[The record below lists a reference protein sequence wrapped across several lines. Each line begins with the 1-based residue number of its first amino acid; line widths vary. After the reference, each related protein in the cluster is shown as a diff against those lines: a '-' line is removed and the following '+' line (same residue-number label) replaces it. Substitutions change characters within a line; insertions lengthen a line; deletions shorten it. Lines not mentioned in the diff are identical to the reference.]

1 MEKDVVTNDGRVV
14 HVRPLRPGDREKL
27 QAFDRGLSERTR
39 ALFPPHSYDDETVD
53 EYIRRNER
61 GDDIIYVGEY
71 EGEIVAYF
79 FLWYAKRPTCL
90 LGIGLA
96 DAFQGV
102 GLGKQ
107 LMDILIQSAR
117 DAGCDA
123 IELTTAPENAR
134 AFALYR
140 RCGFQY
146 LGDVENQMGEGKVR
160 IERCMF
166 LPLREGAKPMEEPHA
181 PPVG

>member
-1 MEKDVVTNDGRVV
+1 MREISTKDGRTVT
-14 HVRPLRPGDREKL
+14 VRRLVAGDTRKL
-27 QAFDRGLSERTR
+27 QQFDRDLSEETR
-39 ALFPPHSYDDETVD
+39 HLFPPHAYDDETVA

-61 GDDIIYVGEY
+61 GDDVIYVAEHDDR
-71 EGEIVAYF
+71 IVAYC

-90 LGIGLA
+90 LGIGIT

-102 GLGKQ
+102 GLGGQ
-107 LMDILIQSAR
+107 LMEVLIESAR
-117 DAGCDA
+117 EAGSEA

-134 AFALYR
+134 AFALYLK
-140 RCGFQY
+140 CGFQY

-160 IERCMF
+160 VERCMF
-166 LPLREGAKPMEEPHA
+166 LPIQEDAKPMEEPHA